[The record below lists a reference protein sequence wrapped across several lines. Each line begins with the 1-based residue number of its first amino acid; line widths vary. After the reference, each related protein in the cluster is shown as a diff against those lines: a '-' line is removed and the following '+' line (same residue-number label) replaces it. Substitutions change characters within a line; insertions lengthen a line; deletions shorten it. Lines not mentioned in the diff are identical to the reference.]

1 MANET
6 ATLND
11 FTAALKETYEDGIK
25 DQLNRDVVLYDALQ
39 SGTRK
44 VKLEGKYL
52 KFSTKLGRAYGAHAI
67 SEDGDLPN
75 AGLATRAQGQID
87 PKDVWGRTRLSKRLM
102 AISKSNRGAFADA
115 LADKMDDL
123 QEDLK
128 YEVARALVG
137 NKVDGEDSTTP
148 TGVVLNEK
156 TGILGQVKTGASS
169 TTVAV
174 KNISSCVQLRPGMP
188 IVIGNNAELT
198 GTGTPV
204 TAKIASIDNEGQIT
218 LDANTSA
225 FLADDIIVRGSSGS
239 VNAYENEFTGIAH
252 IVDDQDALY
261 TIDPSTSPSWAAY
274 VDDNGGVSRPWSHD
288 LMNKMVRSIKTKSGK
303 RPDYITGHDAQVDEI
318 ANTLVSDVRYEP
330 CKFKGGYER
339 SFLTW
344 NNGERDVPIVPDD
357 MFAPGS
363 LYFLNMDCLA
373 MCETVPMGF
382 DETDSLMQRV
392 TDKISFEIVYGTI
405 GNLACFQRNAHGR
418 LDDLQYDE
426 SNFAFAN

>member
-1 MANET
+1 MAT
-6 ATLND
+6 TTDD
-11 FTAALKETYEDGIK
+11 FVNALKETYEDGIK

-39 SGTRK
+39 TNTRK
-44 VKLEGKYL
+44 VKLEGSHL
-52 KFSTKLGRAYGAHAI
+52 AFSVKLGRAYGAHAI
-67 SEDGDLPN
+67 GEGGDLPT
-75 AGLATRAQGQID
+75 AGDATRAKGKIE
-87 PKDVWGRTRLSKRLM
+87 PKDVWGRTQLTKRLM
-102 AISKSNRGAFADA
+102 AVAKTNRGAFADA

-137 NKVDGEDSTTP
+137 NKTDLLVSSAAA
-148 TGVVLNEK
+148 TGVLGKTSNSGTTATSLNLELNS
-156 TGILGQVKTGASS
+156 G
-169 TTVAV
+169 
-174 KNISSCVQLRPGMP
+174 NVQLRPEMP
-188 IVIGNNAELT
+188 IFIGTAADFGPA
-198 GTGTPV
+198 GTGGAAATV
-204 TAKIASIDNEGQIT
+204 TSVVNETTVTISSATWASGEYV
-218 LDANTSA
+218 
-225 FLADDIIVRGSSGS
+225 VRGDSRDR
-239 VNAYENEFTGIAH
+239 NAYDKEFTGIAH
-252 IVDDQDALY
+252 IVDDADKLFD
-261 TIDPSTSPSWAAY
+261 IDPSSSPAWSAY
-274 VDDNGGVSRPWSHD
+274 VDDNGAIARPWSHD
-288 LMNKMVRSIKTKSGK
+288 LMNKMVRSIKTQSGK

-344 NNGERDVPIVPDD
+344 NNGERDVPIVPDE

-418 LDDLQYDE
+418 LDDLQYDTA
-426 SNFAFAN
+426 NFAFAN

>member
-6 ATLND
+6 GTLSS
-11 FTAALKETYEDGIK
+11 FTEALKETYEDGIK

-67 SEDGDLPN
+67 GEDGDLPN
-75 AGLATRAQGQID
+75 AGLATRKQGQID

-137 NKVDGEDSTTP
+137 NKASGSA
-148 TGVVLNEK
+148 
-156 TGILGQVKTGASS
+156 TGILGKFVSNTAADVVLEDNSG
-169 TTVAV
+169 
-174 KNISSCVQLRPGMP
+174 NVQLRPGMP
-188 IVIGNNAELT
+188 VVIGDATDLAG
-198 GTGTPV
+198 GTVEAGTIVSVDSTTNITFSKTP
-204 TAKIASIDNEGQIT
+204 TASPGD
-218 LDANTSA
+218 
-225 FLADDIIVRGSSGS
+225 FLVRGSSS
-239 VNAYENEFTGIAH
+239 DVNAYDNEFTGIAH
-252 IVDDQDALY
+252 IVDSADAIY
-261 TIDPSTSPSWAAY
+261 GIDPATNPQWAAY
-274 VDDNGGVSRPWSHD
+274 VDDNGGTSRPWSHD
-288 LMNKMVRSIKTKSGK
+288 LMNKMVRSIKTQSGK

-363 LYFLNMDCLA
+363 LYFLSMDCLA

>member
-1 MANET
+1 MANQTESLST
-6 ATLND
+6 
-11 FTAALKETYEDGIK
+11 FTDALKETYEDGIK

-67 SEDGDLPN
+67 SEDSNLPN
-75 AGLATRAQGQID
+75 AGVATRAQGQID

-137 NKVDGEDSTTP
+137 NKVSGST
-148 TGVVLNEK
+148 
-156 TGILGQVKTGASS
+156 TGILAQVNQAGGAVGAGGSVVLDNNS
-169 TTVAV
+169 G
-174 KNISSCVQLRPGMP
+174 NVQLRVGMP
-188 IVIGNNAELT
+188 IVIGSAADFDPALA
-198 GTGTPV
+198 GTPV
-204 TAKIASIDNEGQIT
+204 ADTIESIVDGNTIT
-218 LDANTSA
+218 ITSGGT
-225 FLADDIIVRGSSGS
+225 LADDDFVARGSSNE
-239 VNAYENEFTGIAH
+239 VTAYDNEFTGIAH
-252 IVDDQDALY
+252 IVDDADTLY
-261 TIDPSTSPSWAAY
+261 TINPSTHPQWAAY
-274 VDDNGGVSRPWSHD
+274 VDDNGGTSRPWSHD
-288 LMNKMVRSIKTKSGK
+288 LMNKMVRSIKTQSGK

-363 LYFLNMDCLA
+363 LYFLSMDCLA

-418 LDDLQYDE
+418 LDDLQYDTA
-426 SNFAFAN
+426 NFAFAN

>member
-1 MANET
+1 MAT
-6 ATLND
+6 TTTD
-11 FTAALKETYEDGIK
+11 FIEALKETYEDGIK

-39 SGTRK
+39 TNTRK
-44 VKLEGKYL
+44 VKLEGSKL

-67 SEDGDLPN
+67 SEDGTLPA
-75 AGLATRAQGQID
+75 AGNATRKQGEIL
-87 PKDVWGRTRLSKRLM
+87 PKDVWGRTQLTKRLM
-102 AISKSNRGAFADA
+102 AVAKTNRGAFADA

-137 NKVDGEDSTTP
+137 NKPTDADALDDDGVAITGLLAQLAGAAGGDKIHAVDNNSG
-148 TGVVLNEK
+148 N
-156 TGILGQVKTGASS
+156 
-169 TTVAV
+169 
-174 KNISSCVQLRPGMP
+174 VQLRPGMP
-188 IVIGNNAELT
+188 VVFGTISGGAFTHEANGVIDT
-198 GTGTPV
+198 VDSGTQFTTVANV
-204 TAKIASIDNEGQIT
+204 TASD
-218 LDANTSA
+218 DAYVIRGTS
-225 FLADDIIVRGSSGS
+225 ST
-239 VNAYENEFTGIAH
+239 VNAFNEEFTGIAH
-252 IVDDQDALY
+252 IVDDADKVFGIA
-261 TIDPSTSPSWAAY
+261 PSDSPAWAAY
-274 VDDNGGVSRPWSHD
+274 VDDNGGTSRPWSHD
-288 LMNKMVRSIKTKSGK
+288 LMNKMVRSIKTQSGK

-363 LYFLNMDCLA
+363 LYFLSMDCLA